1 MHKQTALFPCII
13 IAKYA
18 CEPPAISVDTQQ
30 PLNCNEDNSV
40 TVTCKVA
47 SGIICRG
54 LLNGTRFFYLEVPN
68 ACSYHAHLHHST
80 ALLLSIFFGFLGID
94 RMYLGYYAVGIVKM
108 FSLGGLFV
116 LWLIDVVLI
125 ALQLLQP
132 ADGSRYIMNYYGP
145 RVSPLRSENK
155 MATEQQLQMVAELE
169 MEMMSDMYRRMT
181 TACQEKCISNTF
193 KEGELTKGEAVCLDR
208 CVAKYL
214 DVHEKLGKRLTTM
227 SQNDEAALQK
237 PYRIL

>member
-1 MHKQTALFPCII
+1 
-13 IAKYA
+13 
-18 CEPPAISVDTQQ
+18 
-30 PLNCNEDNSV
+30 
-40 TVTCKVA
+40 
-47 SGIICRG
+47 
-54 LLNGTRFFYLEVPN
+54 
-68 ACSYHAHLHHST
+68 
-80 ALLLSIFFGFLGID
+80 
-94 RMYLGYYAVGIVKM
+94 M

-145 RVSPLRSENK
+145 RVSPLRKE
-155 MATEQQLQMVAELE
+155 
-169 MEMMSDMYRRMT
+169 
-181 TACQEKCISNTF
+181 ISQ
-193 KEGELTKGEAVCLDR
+193 KGEAVCLDR

-237 PYRIL
+237 MSQQGS